1 MQGVRNAICDRR
13 ACRAADQKTG
23 SKVFWRRLN
32 ASGAFSFIKKP
43 GNEAQASGQR
53 ISAAQNS
60 CMADLTDEIETNA
73 ANPKKVLSD
82 GLLTEEHGLQDMI
95 AADRYLRQQASSAAT
110 TNGQLPL
117 QLFKFKPPGT
127 V

>member
-1 MQGVRNAICDRR
+1 
-13 ACRAADQKTG
+13 
-23 SKVFWRRLN
+23 
-32 ASGAFSFIKKP
+32 
-43 GNEAQASGQR
+43 
-53 ISAAQNS
+53 
-60 CMADLTDEIETNA
+60 MADLTDDIETNA

-110 TNGQLPL
+110 TNGQLPI
-117 QLFKFKPPGT
+117 QLFKFKPPGA